1 MREHSSRL
9 SRTTKEKTK
18 KQIIFFAV
26 AIIVLVFVVTQF
38 GPGVLDRIS
47 SFMSGF
53 GKPPTETRSSDK
65 NSLEVPF
72 INSIPEV
79 TDSAAIKITGS
90 STYSDAQVELFVNR
104 SLYDTQPLTDN
115 QKFAFENVSLSEGSN
130 IIKARV
136 KKGNISSDFTRDY
149 TVIISKG
156 NPKLEMSN
164 PTDGQEFTR
173 GDQTINVQGKT
184 DPDNTVTVNNFRA
197 IVDSAGN
204 FSYFL
209 KLTDGDNDVKIIAQ
223 NTAGKQTEK
232 TIKVK
237 YKP

>member
-1 MREHSSRL
+1 MQERSRL
-9 SRTTKEKTK
+9 SRTTKERTK
-18 KQIIFFAV
+18 KQIIFFAI
-26 AIIVLVFVVTQF
+26 AIIVLIFTATQF
-38 GPGVLDRIS
+38 GPGVLDKIS

-53 GKPPTETRSSDK
+53 GKPPTETRSADK

-72 INSIPEV
+72 INSIPEA
-79 TDSAAIKITGS
+79 TDSAVIKISGS
-90 STYSDAQVELFVNR
+90 SSYSDAQVELFVNG

-136 KKGNISSDFTRDY
+136 KKGNTASDFTRDY
-149 TVIISKG
+149 MVTISKG
-156 NPKLEMSN
+156 NPKLEVST

-204 FSYFL
+204 FSYYL
-209 KLTDGDNDVKIIAQ
+209 KLSDGDNDVKIIAQ